1 MRTKKE
7 VQDYLESVQDDWE
20 KYGESA
26 DEKEATIMEIQM
38 ETLEWCLGDYQPHF
52 SNVNG
57 KVIKDG

>member
-38 ETLEWCLGDYQPHF
+38 EILEWCLGSDDDSDDFH
-52 SNVNG
+52 NKHG
-57 KVIKDG
+57 GIAK